1 MGVEAQDGLAMKAS
15 PALEAWSRF
24 AWLRQVPTGTLPGS
38 AEAKARLDS
47 WLDAVERD
55 PAPLQPAREALGAW
69 VLGSRHVGLLAD
81 LGLLTADGFAA
92 EFRRRLV
99 YKLLPEDTDPG
110 QLRDGVRCLFGERR
124 LAQWWAAV
132 PDAAWRRLIA
142 LLGLAEL
149 RETAADHLRRE
160 WREASLVLSARIA
173 ATGVDPLVARVYPDA
188 RHSASPFLEQLPA
201 VRHYLEAWQRAW
213 NEGHTVAAEDD
224 APVQVLLGQCLDV
237 VHRIRRNTVRT
248 GVTVRLTYR
257 LQRLEDCIARLRQL
271 LSLADT
277 QVASDV
283 RQTRWI
289 NFWRQQIVA
298 AGEES
303 QLSPL
308 WRKGTHLAAREVVS
322 HAGRTGEHY
331 LASDR
336 SQWWGILRS
345 AAIGGVAIAVMAI
358 IKILILQWHAPPLV
372 EGVLVSLNYGLG
384 FVLIHL
390 LHGTVAT
397 KQPAM
402 TAARIAAAIGE
413 QGQRSD
419 RQAREDLVALSLKV
433 ARGQWTAVLG
443 NVAIAL
449 PLAALITWAAMDAL
463 HTQLASL
470 HKAHSLLAQLDPLG
484 GTLFYAAIAG
494 ICLFLAGI
502 VSGYGDNL
510 CVFHRLPRRIAQM
523 PLLVRGLGVRRAAA
537 LAEYVEHNLGAIA
550 GNFVFG
556 CLLGGISMLG
566 HLGGLPLDIRHVAF
580 SSANLGVASVTLWD
594 QLDPRLLAWAA
605 VGLVGVG
612 VVNLAVS
619 FALSLVLALRAQGRG
634 LRLLWQVGGSV
645 AAHLIRHPVDLLRLP
660 PRRPGGEAE
669 PEPANPFQGQDA
681 R

>member
-1 MGVEAQDGLAMKAS
+1 MGGETQGVAALTAS
-15 PALEAWSRF
+15 PALDAWSRF
-24 AWLRQVPTGTLPGS
+24 AWLRKVPAGTLPGS
-38 AEAKARLDS
+38 AEAAAHLMA

-55 PAPLQPAREALGAW
+55 PAQLEPARSALGDW
-69 VLGSRHVGLLAD
+69 VLRSRHVGFLAD

-110 QLRDGVRCLFGERR
+110 QLRDGVRCLFGDRR
-124 LAQWWAAV
+124 VAQWWAAA
-132 PDAAWRRLIA
+132 PDAAWRRLVP
-142 LLGLAEL
+142 LLGLSDL
-149 RETAADHLRRE
+149 REAATDHLRRE
-160 WREASLVLSARIA
+160 WREAVLVLSARVA
-173 ATGVDPLVARVYPDA
+173 ATGVDPLVARAYPDA
-188 RHSASPFLEQLPA
+188 QHSASPFLEQQPA
-201 VRHYLEAWQRAW
+201 VRDYVDAWQLAW
-213 NEGHTVAAEDD
+213 NDGQSSPAEDD
-224 APVQVLLGQCLDV
+224 APVQVMLEQCLEV
-237 VHRIRRNTVRT
+237 LQRIRRNTVRT

-257 LQRLEDCIARLRQL
+257 LQRLEDCIGRLQQL
-271 LSLADT
+271 LALADT
-277 QVASDV
+277 RVGSAE
-283 RQTRWI
+283 RQARWTA
-289 NFWRQQIVA
+289 FWRQQIVA

-303 QLSPL
+303 RLTPL

-331 LASDR
+331 LAADR

-345 AAIGGVAIAVMAI
+345 AAIGGAAIAFMAI

-402 TAARIAAAIGE
+402 TAARIAAAMGE

-449 PLAALITWAAMDAL
+449 PLAALLTWAAMRGLDA
-463 HTQLASL
+463 QVASL
-470 HKAHSLLAQLDPLG
+470 HKAHTLLAQLDPLG
-484 GTLFYAAIAG
+484 ATLFYAAIAG
-494 ICLFLAGI
+494 VCLFLAGI

-510 CVFHRLPRRIAQM
+510 CVFYRLPRRIAQM
-523 PLLVRGLGVRRAAA
+523 PLLVRGLGARRAARVA
-537 LAEYVEHNLGAIA
+537 DYVEHNLGAIT

-580 SSANLGVASVTLWD
+580 SSANLGVATVTLWD
-594 QLDPRLLAWAA
+594 QLDPRLLTWAA

-612 VVNLAVS
+612 IVNLAVS
-619 FALSLVLALRAQGRG
+619 FALSLMLALRAQGRS
-634 LRLLWQVGGSV
+634 LRLLWQVAGSV
-645 AAHLIRHPVDLLRLP
+645 AAHLARHPFDPLKLP
-660 PRRPGGEAE
+660 PRLPGDSPDGSTPRPDSR
-669 PEPANPFQGQDA
+669 P
-681 R
+681 